1 MVTEVEDLM
10 NIGNPFH
17 NLGAATEKA
26 RSPLVFKCE
35 NVIKCQLYSI

>member
-26 RSPLVFKCE
+26 RSPLVFKRDQG
-35 NVIKCQLYSI
+35 ISRSS